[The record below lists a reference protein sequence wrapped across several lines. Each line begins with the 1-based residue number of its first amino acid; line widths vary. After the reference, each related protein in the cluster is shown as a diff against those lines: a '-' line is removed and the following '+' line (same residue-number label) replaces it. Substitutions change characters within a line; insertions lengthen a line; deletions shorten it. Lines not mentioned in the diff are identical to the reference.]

1 MALLAFANAASARSS
16 RFADPHY
23 SGPMS
28 EMNTTPLIDVLL
40 VLLIM
45 FIIAIPLAN
54 HSLVVNVPGGENLTI
69 PRPDPV
75 INKVT
80 IDEGGTIYWNA
91 APLDQRVG
99 LEFYFFAEAALRGL
113 RRHIQALSLDVV
125 FPAVV
130 GAADAAFFI
139 AAKPERDAAVRAKL
153 VDHTELPLRIAKGEH
168 LFTQQLKAHRRPVG
182 YRHLFGQQCRQ
193 PVTAEQTAHGRA
205 CAGLREKVVL
215 FFFQH
220 GSFSGRF
227 RNSIGFGFG
236 FAYGFAFKS
245 RILFRIKEHC
255 SHIRN
260 DDSIPNH

>member
-54 HSLVVNVPGGENLTI
+54 HSLVVDIPGGEDLAI

-91 APLDQRVG
+91 APLDQPR
-99 LEFYFFAEAALRGL
+99 LARILAATRAMPVEPELQFEPAANASYA
-113 RRHIQALSLDVV
+113 ISAQVPSL
-125 FPAVV
+125 
-130 GAADAAFFI
+130 I
-139 AAKPERDAAVRAKL
+139 E
-153 VDHTELPLRIAKGEH
+153 
-168 LFTQQLKAHRRPVG
+168 
-182 YRHLFGQQCRQ
+182 
-193 PVTAEQTAHGRA
+193 
-205 CAGLREKVVL
+205 
-215 FFFQH
+215 
-220 GSFSGRF
+220 GSGVS
-227 RNSIGFGFG
+227 NFGFVG
-236 FAYGFAFKS
+236 NERYPQFDA
-245 RILFRIKEHC
+245 
-255 SHIRN
+255 
-260 DDSIPNH
+260 D